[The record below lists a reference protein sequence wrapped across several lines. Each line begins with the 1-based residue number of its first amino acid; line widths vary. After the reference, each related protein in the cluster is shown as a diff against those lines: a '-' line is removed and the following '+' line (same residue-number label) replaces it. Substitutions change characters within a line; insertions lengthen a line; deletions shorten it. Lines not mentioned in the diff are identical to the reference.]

1 MIGYLKASSWG
12 DILKIHLI
20 SSIFEF
26 LDITKDYS
34 SFKKNL
40 MPPLGLASLTG
51 FLRKNN
57 LKVDQTDLSVEII
70 YDALFGN
77 ERSRINIKDLKNNKK
92 IEDFLLGKGSKDI
105 DKLAESLLAKIKLKN
120 PDLVAFSVIYD
131 RQLLPLLLLAK
142 KIKERYETNI
152 CLGGHVLTSSF
163 STKLLNKFKFI
174 DYCVL
179 GEGELP
185 LLCLCNYLEG
195 NYRIDLIPNL
205 VYRESGRIKINKTQG
220 HFNYEDSPPPDFK
233 GLPIDKYKKISN
245 SKCVIYPYQ
254 FIRGCPF
261 KCSFCRFCLQNKFYF
276 KSPQKV
282 VSDITEIIEKNNAK
296 FLFFLN
302 NTLNISENY
311 VQELCKELNKVDIL
325 WSDSVRPAG
334 LSPKTLNLMRKSGC
348 IQLTFGLETV
358 SSKQIKLLNKQF
370 TIQEAKK
377 VIMNSH
383 KEGIWNGVNFILG
396 LPYERYSDLR
406 AIRRFINKNKEYM
419 NKVSIYYFGLNE
431 ESEIFRHPEKFS
443 VRIVKHPIHKVFV
456 LDEIKGTPWW
466 LKGLKNIVFTQL
478 MINSLKKEDIQ
489 IMFESWKHNYIR
501 QDIIY
506 ELYNKYNSKKDIIK
520 IIKNRRI

>member
-1 MIGYLKASSWG
+1 
-12 DILKIHLI
+12 LKIHLI

-26 LDITKDYS
+26 LDITKEYS
-34 SFKKNL
+34 NFKKNL

-57 LKVDQTDLSVEII
+57 FKVNQTDLSVEII

-92 IEDFLLGKGSKDI
+92 IEEFLLGKDSGDI
-105 DKLAESLLAKIKLKN
+105 DKLADSLLAKIKLEN

-142 KIKERYETNI
+142 KIKERYETDI
-152 CLGGHVLTSSF
+152 CLGGHVLTPNF

-185 LLCLCNYLEG
+185 LLGLCNYLEG
-195 NYRIDLIPNL
+195 NYGIDLIPNL
-205 VYRESGRIKINKTQG
+205 VYREGRRIKINKAQG
-220 HFNYEDSPPPDFK
+220 HFNYGDSPPPDFK

-245 SKCVIYPYQ
+245 SKEMIYPYQ

-311 VQELCKELNKVDIL
+311 VWELCKELNKVDIL
-325 WSDSVRPAG
+325 WSDSARPAG
-334 LSPKTLNLMRKSGC
+334 LSPKTLNLMGKSGC

-358 SSKQIKLLNKQF
+358 SSRQLRLLNKQF
-370 TIQEAKK
+370 TLQEAKK
-377 VIMNSH
+377 VIITSH
-383 KEGIWNGVNFILG
+383 KEGIWNGVNFMVG
-396 LPYERYSDLR
+396 LPYEKYSDLKT
-406 AIRRFINKNKEYM
+406 ITKFINKNKEYM
-419 NKVSIYYFGLNE
+419 NRVSIYYFRLSE
-431 ESEIFRHPEKFS
+431 ESEIFCHPEKFG
-443 VRIVKHPIHKVFV
+443 VRIVKHPIHGIFV

-501 QDIIY
+501 QDLIY
-506 ELYNKYNSKKDIIK
+506 ELYSKYGYKNDVLKA
-520 IIKNRRI
+520 IKNMRS